1 MAGLKIGKF
10 EVSPQTGGAGS
21 TVIGHKLT
29 EKHTGRNKY
38 QKLIRASISDPS
50 ANVSAMESIEK
61 IDAPNVDE
69 ILATEANVYELIES
83 RW

>member
-1 MAGLKIGKF
+1 MKLKTKQKIADSLRSFRMPRYLEIPEIIG
-10 EVSPQTGGAGS
+10 EC
-21 TVIGHKLT
+21 
-29 EKHTGRNKY
+29 
-38 QKLIRASISDPS
+38 
-50 ANVSAMESIEK
+50 MERIEK